1 MLTNIR
7 PQNCSN
13 PFQQVCGNIFKTKSL
28 LVHHIGTKH
37 GKVCIELL
45 PIQLIVVCSLYP
57 FRPCGICNSQSI
69 LFQVNDVLVELG
81 YKALPCPV
89 ARDTKRDPEIQRK
102 IMELKKE
109 RQQAEEVVP
118 PVSAHFV
125 SDGEAVSS
133 QHQQQEET
141 VYSPQQQQ
149 QSNNHVSF
157 GPEFVRHIPMR
168 KNKF

>member
-1 MLTNIR
+1 M
-7 PQNCSN
+7 
-13 PFQQVCGNIFKTKSL
+13 
-28 LVHHIGTKH
+28 
-37 GKVCIELL
+37 CIELL
-45 PIQLIVVCSLYP
+45 PIQLIVVYSLCP

-69 LFQVNDVLVELG
+69 LSQVNDVLVELG

-133 QHQQQEET
+133 QHQQQQQET
-141 VYSPQQQQ
+141 VYSPQQQPP
-149 QSNNHVSF
+149 NNHVSF

>member
-1 MLTNIR
+1 M
-7 PQNCSN
+7 
-13 PFQQVCGNIFKTKSL
+13 
-28 LVHHIGTKH
+28 
-37 GKVCIELL
+37 
-45 PIQLIVVCSLYP
+45 
-57 FRPCGICNSQSI
+57 
-69 LFQVNDVLVELG
+69 LVELG

-125 SDGEAVSS
+125 SDGETAYSP
-133 QHQQQEET
+133 QQQQET
-141 VYSPQQQQ
+141 VSSPRQQQ